1 MKSLEQSYE
10 IKAPVEKVWQAL
22 VDPKIIDDWGGGPAE
37 MDDQAGTEWKLW
49 GGDIHGRNLE
59 VEPNEKLVQNW
70 YSGDWPAP
78 SVCTFELSDRDGITT
93 VNLTHVNIPDNE
105 FDEVESGW
113 RDYYLGPLK
122 ELLEKHG

>member
-22 VDPKIIDDWGGGPAE
+22 VDPKVIDAWGGGPAE
-37 MDDQAGTEWKLW
+37 MDDQTGTEWKLW

-70 YSGDWPAP
+70 CSGDWPAP
-78 SVCTFELSDRDGITT
+78 SVVTFELSEKDGVTT
-93 VNLTHVNIPDNE
+93 VNLTHVNIPDGE
-105 FDEVESGW
+105 FDDIEEGW
-113 RDYYLGPLK
+113 RDYYMGPLK
-122 ELLEKHG
+122 ELLERN

>member
-22 VDPKIIDDWGGGPAE
+22 TDPKIIDDWGGGPAE
-37 MDDQAGTEWKLW
+37 MDAEAGTEWKLW

-78 SVCTFELSDRDGITT
+78 SVVTFELSEKDGTTT

-105 FDEVESGW
+105 FDEIESGW
-113 RDYYLGPLK
+113 RDYYMGPLK
-122 ELLEKHG
+122 ELLEKN